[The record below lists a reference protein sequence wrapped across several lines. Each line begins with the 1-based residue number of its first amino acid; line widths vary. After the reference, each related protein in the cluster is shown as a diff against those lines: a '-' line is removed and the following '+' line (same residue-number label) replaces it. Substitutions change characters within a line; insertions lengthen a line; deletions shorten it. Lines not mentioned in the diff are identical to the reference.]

1 MLGALAATQPRRRR
15 FADGGDTTDPSL
27 LGSDGLPILP
37 PIPPGSGG
45 ALSAAG
51 TQPPPDTGALSAAG
65 LPQAVSAR
73 GALPAA
79 SAATAQKQAQ
89 MAAMNKAQVNLA
101 TRNTLLASGAAAPN
115 SPTINA
121 IDQATGQPAPQGA
134 LQMAAQPPQ
143 QPNRTFSPPMPQD
156 SGWNVPMMAMAG
168 AMLQPTRTGGFA
180 ESLGNALTVGAAET
194 QKQREMLEN
203 EALRQQQM
211 EDNRI
216 WRQNQAINTAARNDY
231 YGQGVVNRHE
241 DNQDRIAAQSAA
253 ANARIAAALEKNA
266 AGKYTYQAATQ
277 PDPNDPTK
285 TVSGFVRLPVTGDEA
300 PQFIPLNT
308 TTAAQQ
314 NAGTAAGRAESIAK
328 WRADLASRA
337 TTKAEQ
343 DRIKEMTD
351 EQIRLMVAG
360 QNAGTPITP
369 DAAKTTVQQLRA
381 NAGAPA
387 SQPAAGAPAAPAA
400 PAAPKVEEPKP
411 PAGAPPGARWSG
423 AYKGWFVQGPDG
435 KWAQWNAP

>member
-1 MLGALAATQPRRRR
+1 MLGALTLPKRRRHY
-15 FADGGDTTDPSL
+15 DEGGVVDPN
-27 LGSDGLPILP
+27 LP
-37 PIPPGSGG
+37 P
-45 ALSAAG
+45 
-51 TQPPPDTGALSAAG
+51 
-65 LPQAVSAR
+65 V

-79 SAATAQKQAQ
+79 SGPPPGDTGALPAAGLPQVAPAGGALPAAASQKQQ
-89 MAAMNKAQVNLA
+89 QLAAMAKARGNLLA
-101 TRNTLLASGAAAPN
+101 TRNTLTASGAASPN
-115 SPTINA
+115 TPTINA
-121 IDQATGQPAPQGA
+121 LDQAIGQGAGAPMQGA
-134 LQMAAQPPQ
+134 LTP
-143 QPNRTFSPPMPQD
+143 PPMPQPRTFNLPMPQD
-156 SGWNVPMMAMAG
+156 PGWNVPMMAMAG

-180 ESLGNALTVGAAET
+180 ESLGNALGVGAAET

-216 WRQNQAINTAARNDY
+216 WRQNQAINTATRNDY

-241 DNQDRIAAQSAA
+241 DNQDRIAAQSVA

-277 PDPNDPTK
+277 PDPNDPNK

-343 DRIKEMTD
+343 DRIKGLTD

-360 QNAGTPITP
+360 MNAGTPITP
-369 DAAKTTVQQLRA
+369 EAAKATVDKLRA

-400 PAAPKVEEPKP
+400 PAAPKIEEPQP
-411 PAGAPPGARWSG
+411 PPGAPPGARWSG

-435 KWAQWNAP
+435 KWAQWNAQ